1 MWALRVHGY
10 VFAVSFCFITLMAAS
25 QKTDPSEGKFVTNYN
40 ILNFSVSFSFFCSV
54 ILLFKI

>member
-25 QKTDPSEGKFVTNYN
+25 QKTDPSEGKFVKTNYN
-40 ILNFSVSFSFFCSV
+40 ILNFSVSFSFFCCDFSV
-54 ILLFKI
+54 